1 MTTEHTFTIGPR
13 QTVDRACHPTL
24 GEGRAVYGN
33 GPAFFLPD
41 VGEPVAARSIEWAG
55 ASSKPVPRSWHVMVM
70 DTGDRIELDTTD
82 RERGERHY
90 RRWHPTHGPGWYV
103 GGAIVGHDRWESDS
117 GIALPIVWD
126 AMRVGRPVKGKTKA
140 ERAEDEQWWTVTLR
154 NGEVFTYRA
163 CPPGEEPKREER
175 PAPPRKVVDFT
186 PAAPTATPAP
196 SWAGAKFPPP
206 NATRAEVTAWLN
218 AHGSRA

>member
-1 MTTEHTFTIGPR
+1 MTTEHTFTICPR
-13 QTVDRACHPTL
+13 QTVDRARHPVL

-103 GGAIVGHDRWESDS
+103 GGTVVGHDRWESDS

-206 NATRAEVTAWLN
+206 NATRAEVTAWLS

>member
-1 MTTEHTFTIGPR
+1 
-13 QTVDRACHPTL
+13 
-24 GEGRAVYGN
+24 VYGN

-103 GGAIVGHDRWESDS
+103 GGPVVGHDRWESDS
-117 GIALPIVWD
+117 GIALPVVWD

-140 ERAEDEQWWTVTLR
+140 DKAEDEHWWTVTLR

-163 CPPGEEPKREER
+163 CPPGEEQPK
-175 PAPPRKVVDFT
+175 
-186 PAAPTATPAP
+186 PAAPFPTIKAPWEPKDAPATPHAP
-196 SWAGAKFPPP
+196 AWAGAKFPPP
-206 NATRAEVTAWLN
+206 DATRAEVTAWLN

>member
-1 MTTEHTFTIGPR
+1 M
-13 QTVDRACHPTL
+13 
-24 GEGRAVYGN
+24 YGN

-41 VGEPVAARSIEWAG
+41 DGAPVAALRIGLGG
-55 ASSKPVPRSWHVMVM
+55 ASSKPSRSWITMTTPDSVTV
-70 DTGDRIELDTTD
+70 ELDVTN
-82 RERGERHY
+82 RARGDRHY

-103 GGAIVGHDRWESDS
+103 GGAVVGHDRWESDS
-117 GIALPIVWD
+117 GIALPVVWD